1 MVTLGTKQR
10 NIKGINPI
18 YNNSNYGTESAQDN
32 GPCDLSEANDR

>member
-18 YNNSNYGTESAQDN
+18 YNNSNYGTKSTKDTWSCYNA
-32 GPCDLSEANDR
+32 EANDR